1 MASTISALTTSLA
14 FLLLITMA
22 NPTTAAAAA
31 NPHEDLPMRLLI
43 TAPSGGGGS
52 FTDCFNALVEI
63 KSCTNEIILFFLNGE
78 MYLGLG
84 CCRAIRVITR
94 QCWPSMLVSIGF
106 TAEEGDILRG
116 YCDATTSA
124 PPPPKTTIGGGG
136 PASAPGPG
144 GGLGPA
150 AAEVVV
156 V

>member
-1 MASTISALTTSLA
+1 
-14 FLLLITMA
+14 
-22 NPTTAAAAA
+22 
-31 NPHEDLPMRLLI
+31 
-43 TAPSGGGGS
+43 
-52 FTDCFNALVEI
+52 
-63 KSCTNEIILFFLNGE
+63 

-94 QCWPSMLVSIGF
+94 QCWPSMPTSIGF

-144 GGLGPA
+144 GLGPA
-150 AAEVVV
+150 AAEEGLLG
-156 V
+156 

>member
-1 MASTISALTTSLA
+1 MASPLSSLTTSLA
-14 FLLLITMA
+14 FLLLITMP
-22 NPTTAAAAA
+22 NPTTAAA
-31 NPHEDLPMRLLI
+31 NQHEDLPSRLLVS
-43 TAPSGGGGS
+43 AGPGGGS

-124 PPPPKTTIGGGG
+124 PPQPKTTIGGGG
-136 PASAPGPG
+136 PAPAPGPD
-144 GGLGPA
+144 GLGPA
-150 AAEVVV
+150 AVEEGLLD
-156 V
+156 